1 MVLVDIKVQQDYE
14 ALKGEQDLEKQ
25 REAKPFLEATF
36 SFNMTKNIYLIKFF
50 GWEMT
55 TYISGNV

>member
-1 MVLVDIKVQQDYE
+1 MLVNIKVQQDYE
-14 ALKGEQDLEKQ
+14 AIKEEQDLEKQ

-36 SFNMTKNIYLIKFF
+36 SFNMTKIFISSYLGK
-50 GWEMT
+50 MT